1 MKLLHVRSITQG
13 VVRTVGR
20 RAGCLTTAVRAASF
34 APPPGREAL
43 LFTPGPLTTSATV
56 KQAACRDLGS
66 RDPAF
71 VNGAIKFVREELLQ
85 MAHTSMAKGY
95 ECAIIQGSGT
105 FAVESVVSSVV
116 GSPESGDR
124 LLVVSNGAY
133 GKRMAK
139 MCEIYGIAH
148 DVISYEETDGPT
160 PADIRK
166 ALSSKKYSHVGV
178 IHHETTAGTLNPIK
192 AIGNDI
198 RDFDPSI
205 TVIVDSMSGFGAY
218 DVDVHADNVH
228 YLVSSANKNI
238 EGIPGFAFAICN
250 WEKLQK
256 QGKNARTLSLD
267 LLDQTKAMN
276 ANGQFRFTPPTHSL
290 LAFAQA
296 LVEHKAE
303 GGQPA
308 RLARYTANFETL
320 KTGMQDMGFE
330 MYLPADKQGVII
342 STFLFPDDPNFD
354 FPRLYKSLSD
364 RGMVIYPGKLTKADC
379 FRIGTIGQ
387 LYPYDLQNLLATF
400 RESCWI
406 WV

>member
-1 MKLLHVRSITQG
+1 LKPPPPGFV
-13 VVRTVGR
+13 
-20 RAGCLTTAVRAASF
+20 
-34 APPPGREAL
+34 PPPGREAL

-71 VNGAIKFVREELLQ
+71 VNNTIKFVREELLA
-85 MAHTSMAKGY
+85 MAHTSTAKGY
-95 ECAIIQGSGT
+95 ECAIVQGSGT
-105 FAVESVVSSVV
+105 FAVESVVSSIV
-116 GSPESGDR
+116 GPPETGDR
-124 LLVVSNGAY
+124 ILVVSNGAY
-133 GKRMAK
+133 GKRMAR
-139 MCEIYGIAH
+139 MCEIHGIAH
-148 DVISYEETDGPT
+148 ELLSYSETEGPT

-166 ALSSKKYSHVGV
+166 ALTADPSKKFTHVGV

-192 AIGNDI
+192 AIGNSI
-198 RDFDPSI
+198 REFDPEI

-250 WEKLQK
+250 WEKVQK
-256 QGKNARTLSLD
+256 QGVNARTLSLD
-267 LLDQTKAMN
+267 LLDQIKAMN

-308 RLARYTANFETL
+308 RLARYTANYETL
-320 KTGMQDMGFE
+320 RDGMREMGFE
-330 MYLPADKQGVII
+330 TYLPADKQGVII
-342 STFLFPDDPNFD
+342 STFLFPDDPNFN
-354 FPRLYKSLSD
+354 FPHLYKSLSD
-364 RGMVIYPGKLTKADC
+364 RGMVLYPGKLTKADC

-387 LYPYDLQNLLATF
+387 LYPYDIQNLLSVFKEILLQMGVKLPVKQIDPENASSKMTSF
-400 RESCWI
+400 A
-406 WV
+406 